1 MVRRSHLVIFYF
13 KEKFCVWN
21 ASASHLQDL
30 RVFIS
35 KAFRKPCRK
44 KNISGYNFIW
54 HKLFIQ
60 TVKCSFFKKI
70 TVYLS
75 FYGWIFWSVL
85 LQNSSQCVVSSS
97 FTFQRELSRS
107 AVKFHS
113 NLLRLQWHIV
123 VAQTIGLEKYR
134 WKMGSNEISLIIV
147 EYYRLNCCRSRS
159 RSRSRKFPLHFLV
172 YWSMNQLNFPNDLDL
187 PPLNLKSVI
196 HLCHIPWC
204 FCDTFGRLNVKD
216 QSCYLLP

>member
-1 MVRRSHLVIFYF
+1 MVRCSHLVILYF

-21 ASASHLQDL
+21 TLASHLRDL

-35 KAFRKPCRK
+35 KVFRRPCRK
-44 KNISGYNFIW
+44 KYISGHIW
-54 HKLFIQ
+54 HTLFIQ

-75 FYGWIFWSVL
+75 FYGRIFWSVL

-107 AVKFHS
+107 AVKFRS
-113 NLLRLQWHIV
+113 NLLRLQWDIV
-123 VAQTIGLEKYR
+123 VARTIGLEKYR

-159 RSRSRKFPLHFLV
+159 RKFPLHFLV
-172 YWSMNQLNFPNDLDL
+172 YWSMNMLNLPNDLDL
-187 PPLNLKSVI
+187 PTKFRN
-196 HLCHIPWC
+196 
-204 FCDTFGRLNVKD
+204 CD
-216 QSCYLLP
+216 SCVSHSMMFLW